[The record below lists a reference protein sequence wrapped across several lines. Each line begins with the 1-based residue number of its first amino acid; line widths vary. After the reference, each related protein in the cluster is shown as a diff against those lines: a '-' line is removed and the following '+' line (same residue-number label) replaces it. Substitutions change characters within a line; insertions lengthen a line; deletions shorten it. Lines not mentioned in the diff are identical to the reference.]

1 MSKEGGMADDIRVVS
16 SFINAMNNQ
25 KLSKADVLLL
35 NHLMMK
41 YAGFEQ
47 KKSFVINQS
56 KIADDLALKQPNVS
70 RSLKKLVASGLLRL
84 EGQNL
89 FSIQI

>member
-1 MSKEGGMADDIRVVS
+1 MAGDIRVVS
-16 SFINAMNNQ
+16 SFINAINNH

-41 YAGFEQ
+41 YADFEQ

>member
-1 MSKEGGMADDIRVVS
+1 MEGDIRVVS
-16 SFINAMNNQ
+16 SFINAMHNH

-47 KKSFVINQS
+47 EKIFVINQS
-56 KIADDLALKQPNVS
+56 RIAEDLALKQPNVS
-70 RSLKKLVASGLLRL
+70 RSLKKLVTSGLLKL
-84 EGQNL
+84 EGKNT
-89 FSIQI
+89 FAIQI